1 MLQLKHPQIILIIL
15 ALFLAASPVL
25 ASEPTQQFNKLYMTP
40 FYRESMTHDV
50 TYNYSINVNPPDKIS
65 SVLNAIVSFNA
76 QINGQSQLFIL
87 LVNNQ
92 SCNTVNYTV
101 ATAFSTTGNIQFFF
115 DCSNVITASGNYS
128 ITLKSTVNTG
138 AITGWIDLTYMNA
151 PMGTMNVFG
160 TEYVSGESSTI
171 FLQFKNSNNFPIN
184 NKDCYFSLY
193 NSTVGHNLIYNNTR
207 MSFLSNGLYYYDLAA
222 PSLEGVY
229 MISAHCVQTNIL
241 PFLNYISY
249 NTTTSL
255 LQYSYIW
262 YPPEL
267 GYPLI
272 WKDEDYL
279 SVDATKLGGT
289 GTPYAVFYPMAWT
302 IPANNF
308 YPSEQGLNGIDFE
321 ILVYGTSGLEWIRVG
336 VWNYCKPGCGA
347 SGYTNATLRSLEYCY
362 NMIYSAYNQL
372 GLFPAGCTDP
382 ALKTGGTTNSD
393 DCAYS
398 EIVYLPNN
406 VFKNPNNN
414 STNLSCYFRENY
426 LNETYAYTL
435 MNTFINLTSDN
446 SKTDF
451 QAYIDYMMFSSVIN
465 KSEIPLLY
473 GSGEIHVS
481 GALKNQIAGLNS
493 SINNLGSTYIGGTEY
508 ISNQSGLIAVRLI
521 SASNAIV
528 TGAVCNVSIFY
539 PNRSIWLN
547 MTPMTELDSGIYYYN
562 FSIPNT
568 TGVYIYSIDCTKT
581 GQNYRAMNTFHV
593 SSVSVATNDNL
604 QQNITDI
611 LTYLKNL
618 NITVTDTYILTST
631 INSSLIVLNL
641 TVTNGFDML
650 DANHSQIISLIE
662 NDVLDEL
669 ADIWDLVDY
678 YGVLTNKSL
687 VSINST
693 LYNMSNSLTIRI
705 NYWGILINTTQ
716 ISILNAVNN
725 VNDTQIVWFEYI
737 NNSLQNISITLDNLN
752 FNFSFSSNESIN
764 LSCPPIN
771 YSYINETCAGFFSKN
786 GGESMWVALILI
798 LFCIV
803 MAEVART
810 HYFRAAAALGW
821 LLFVWYYWAESW
833 FLVLVVVASFYMMY
847 ACIKMFMRPEEWSI
861 GGR

>member
-101 ATAFSTTGNIQFFF
+101 ATAFSTTGNMQFFF
-115 DCSNVITASGNYS
+115 DCSNVITASRNYS

-138 AITGWIDLTYMNA
+138 AITGWIDLTYMNN

-160 TEYVSGESSTI
+160 TEYTFGETGTL
-171 FLQFKNSNNFPIN
+171 FLQLKDSNLKPIN
-184 NKDCYFSLY
+184 NKVCLLSIYSPVSEHFPALFGSTIMDHVQMNYLQNSSGMYYYDFIAPNVSGVYMSNANCFYKSNYYRGLSCNIWDYEVYICGYVIWGGVLVAPNWTDSSPTQPEFQHSILNENDNEYYSLRSSGTQKVINYVFEMKIPASIIDAIGTEGIINPIIAYQQNTSNLTINLLVYNDCSHKFERLITPKKIMNRGVNVPSIYGNQYLNFMDYIGIKDNNQSWQLAY
-193 NSTVGHNLIYNNTR
+193 LNATNMSCIFILNVNTTMVPGGEIYNNTYN
-207 MSFLSNGLYYYDLAA
+207 F
-222 PSLEGVY
+222 SLKINASSPQNINLWLDMVNVY
-229 MISAHCVQTNIL
+229 FYVNSSHI
-241 PFLNYISY
+241 
-249 NTTTSL
+249 
-255 LQYSYIW
+255 
-262 YPPEL
+262 E
-267 GYPLI
+267 
-272 WKDEDYL
+272 E
-279 SVDATKLGGT
+279 LGGT
-289 GTPYAVFYPMAWT
+289 
-302 IPANNF
+302 
-308 YPSEQGLNGIDFE
+308 
-321 ILVYGTSGLEWIRVG
+321 
-336 VWNYCKPGCGA
+336 
-347 SGYTNATLRSLEYCY
+347 
-362 NMIYSAYNQL
+362 
-372 GLFPAGCTDP
+372 
-382 ALKTGGTTNSD
+382 
-393 DCAYS
+393 
-398 EIVYLPNN
+398 
-406 VFKNPNNN
+406 
-414 STNLSCYFRENY
+414 
-426 LNETYAYTL
+426 
-435 MNTFINLTSDN
+435 
-446 SKTDF
+446 
-451 QAYIDYMMFSSVIN
+451 
-465 KSEIPLLY
+465 
-473 GSGEIHVS
+473 GEIHVS
-481 GALKNQIAGLNS
+481 DALKNQIADFNS

-521 SASNAIV
+521 SASNTIV

-568 TGVYIYSIDCTKT
+568 TGVYIYSTDCTKT